1 MVSEYVF
8 VDGPLAGQVL
18 GSSEIHVAGDALVIE
33 VVDVGQMPDGIPR
46 FDYVVESAPWESQP
60 GRLRHAA

>member
-1 MVSEYVF
+1 MSEYVF

-18 GSSEIHVAGDALVIE
+18 GSSEVHVAGDALVIE
-33 VVDVGQMPDGIPR
+33 VVDVAQMPDRIPR
-46 FDYVVESAPWESQP
+46 FDYVVECEPGEGRP